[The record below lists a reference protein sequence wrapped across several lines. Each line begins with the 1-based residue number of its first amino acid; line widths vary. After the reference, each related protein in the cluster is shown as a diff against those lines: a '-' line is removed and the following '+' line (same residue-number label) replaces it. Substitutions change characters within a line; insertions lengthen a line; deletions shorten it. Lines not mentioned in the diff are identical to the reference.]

1 MRAVKEAQDCYIKNI
16 DSTSYWSDTDSDA
29 RLLQSA
35 IRERVQIC
43 AEVKRVIAPY
53 AVNIA
58 ESHEPRITIA
68 LMRNDIFRED
78 IRLLGINLH
87 DLVDGKEVEL
97 AVHKTKIGN
106 KVITYQMG
114 EALSVDMVLGTE
126 EEDGELSDIANGLGT
141 LSFEMGEFPSDDEI
155 ANINE
160 EDTGPYVFP
169 DEDDNLS

>member
-1 MRAVKEAQDCYIKNI
+1 MQDLLKPYIF
-16 DSTSYWSDTDSDA
+16 
-29 RLLQSA
+29 L
-35 IRERVQIC
+35 
-43 AEVKRVIAPY
+43 
-53 AVNIA
+53 
-58 ESHEPRITIA
+58 
-68 LMRNDIFRED
+68 
-78 IRLLGINLH
+78 
-87 DLVDGKEVEL
+87 
-97 AVHKTKIGN
+97 IG
-106 KVITYQMG
+106 G